1 MQLGDLS
8 MCNDSAPLA
17 LQGRFGAQTWS
28 DKLWAIAQTPAQ
40 PHSPN
45 AQSFCFFWGQILWS
59 SRTCTCISG
68 GGQVG
73 QIKLSAEG
81 SVGDSML
88 WRRCVTPFAVVQ
100 KRRFAATFCPLLEQ
114 LGDIVVELLSS
125 LITISLT
132 TFFPFSHFPNNRFKG
147 GSILMKMNLC
157 YKQWQNETSPQ
168 HVFLFVFLLRS
179 CYNFP
184 VPLRQD
190 IIRMRQSIEERKRV
204 YKEGRNLPRR
214 IADSL
219 NVRGCRNRT
228 RIIFFSTIWLYEIN
242 AVLISVVFL

>member
-1 MQLGDLS
+1 MLS
-8 MCNDSAPLA
+8 
-17 LQGRFGAQTWS
+17 RFVFFE
-28 DKLWAIAQTPAQ
+28 DKFFDQAEPAHAF
-40 PHSPN
+40 P
-45 AQSFCFFWGQILWS
+45 
-59 SRTCTCISG
+59 G

-114 LGDIVVELLSS
+114 LGDIVVELPSS

-157 YKQWQNETSPQ
+157 YKQ
-168 HVFLFVFLLRS
+168 
-179 CYNFP
+179 
-184 VPLRQD
+184 
-190 IIRMRQSIEERKRV
+190 
-204 YKEGRNLPRR
+204 
-214 IADSL
+214 
-219 NVRGCRNRT
+219 
-228 RIIFFSTIWLYEIN
+228 
-242 AVLISVVFL
+242 